1 MSTLWHVRVEDRSP
15 WTVTF
20 SVHATHPDAGALSTS
35 KTFAFRLLADTARD
49 RLAEEDGP
57 EAYDDPGLMMR
68 KAEQVIESVHVSH
81 PRNFPFD
88 EEAAKA
94 GVEADLRARGLA
106 PEQDEAW
113 NSAFDHAWYDLWHDA
128 DRVPSAKLTV
138 RLADPS
144 WAEQARPGREWDT
157 AAYG

>member
-1 MSTLWHVRVEDRSP
+1 VSTLWHVRVEDRSQ

-20 SVHATHPDAGALSTS
+20 SAHATHPDAGALSTS
-35 KTFAFRLLADTARD
+35 KTFAFRLLADTARG

-57 EAYDDPGLMMR
+57 ETYDDPRLMMR
-68 KAEQVIESVHVSH
+68 KAEQVIESSHVSDL
-81 PRNFPFD
+81 RNFPFD

-94 GVEADLRARGLA
+94 GVEADLRARGLT
-106 PEQDEAW
+106 PERHEAW
-113 NSAFDHAWYDLWHDA
+113 DSAYDQAWYDLWHDV
-128 DRVPSAKLTV
+128 DRVPSATLTI

-144 WAEQARPGREWDT
+144 WATQVQPGREWDT